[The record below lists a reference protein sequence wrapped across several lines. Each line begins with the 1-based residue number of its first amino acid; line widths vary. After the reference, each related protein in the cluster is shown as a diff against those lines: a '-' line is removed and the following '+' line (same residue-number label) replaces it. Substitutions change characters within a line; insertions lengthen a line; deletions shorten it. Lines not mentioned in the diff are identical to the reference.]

1 MHVARNA
8 VLCVPSVLVRN
19 GSTFLDLQEDQN
31 MVTLYGGTS
40 FILFYFLFYFIL
52 FYFILFY
59 YLFYFILFYFIQL
72 FPIREFLQIYRGQSC
87 WGKVFLQF
95 KYFGY
100 VDLNYIDVIAVK
112 RAIIPLHTITIA
124 L

>member
-19 GSTFLDLQEDQN
+19 GSTFLDLREDQN

-40 FILFYFLFYFIL
+40 FNLIYFIFYFILFYFIL

-59 YLFYFILFYFIQL
+59 ST
-72 FPIREFLQIYRGQSC
+72 FPIGEFLQIYRGQSC